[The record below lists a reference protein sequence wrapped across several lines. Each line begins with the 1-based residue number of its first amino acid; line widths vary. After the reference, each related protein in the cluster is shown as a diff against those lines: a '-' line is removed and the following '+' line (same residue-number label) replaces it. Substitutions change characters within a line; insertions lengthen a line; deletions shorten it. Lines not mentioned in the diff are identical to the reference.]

1 MTDTPDR
8 ADMIALLSDQWDA
21 LTELLTGLD
30 EHRWRA
36 PSPLPGW
43 TAFDVL
49 AHIVGTESLLL
60 GEQPPAP
67 DPKQPKVEVQS
78 LPHVRNEIAVLNE
91 TWVRGLRPLSGEQ
104 LLQRFREV
112 TRRRLDAL
120 AAMSDEQWTAPSSS
134 PVGEVPYARFMRV
147 RLFDCWMHELDIAD
161 ALEVRVDEGGPR
173 GEMAFAEFSVS
184 LPRVLVK
191 LGKAPEGS
199 RIVFELTGPLARTLN
214 IRVNGRARY
223 VDELDEP
230 ATVTIEMDSGL
241 LVRLGGGRVTAD
253 SELGRIRFRGDS
265 DLGRRLVRKLAFT
278 I

>member
-1 MTDTPDR
+1 MTDTPAR
-8 ADMIALLSDQWDA
+8 AEMIALLSDQWDA
-21 LTELLTGLD
+21 LTELLAGLD
-30 EHRWRA
+30 EHRWRT

-43 TAFDVL
+43 TTFDVL

-67 DPKQPKVEVQS
+67 DPKQAQVEVQS
-78 LPHVRNEIAVLNE
+78 LPHVRNEVAVLNE
-91 TWVRGLRPLSGEQ
+91 TWVRGLRSLSGEQ

-112 TRRRLDAL
+112 TRRRLGAL
-120 AAMSDEQWTAPSSS
+120 AAMDDEQWLALSPS

-161 ALEVRVDEGGPR
+161 ALQVQVNEGGPR
-173 GEMAFAEFSVS
+173 AEMAFAEFSVS

-223 VDELDEP
+223 VDELDESP
-230 ATVTIEMDSGL
+230 TVTIAMDSGL
-241 LVRLGGGRVTAD
+241 LMRLGGGRVTAD

-265 DLGRRLVRKLAFT
+265 DLGRQLVRNLAFT